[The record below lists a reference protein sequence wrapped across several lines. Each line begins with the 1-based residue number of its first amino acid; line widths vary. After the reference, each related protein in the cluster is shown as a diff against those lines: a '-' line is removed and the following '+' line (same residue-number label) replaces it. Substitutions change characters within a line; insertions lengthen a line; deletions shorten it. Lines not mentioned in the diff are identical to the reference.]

1 MSHSSEHNSEDNK
14 SSHKDTEYHS
24 ESEEGSTT
32 SEEDMFLSIQYPSPP
47 NFPTPYLCNWDFR
60 DPDKG
65 LKYIM
70 NHFNLETIHNSLHRF
85 PDLSLNFIY
94 SNTFVDSDYF
104 LLLEHY
110 INKSIHDWNALH
122 QKGLELHT
130 RHLTSDKLNPFIIQ
144 CIL

>member
-1 MSHSSEHNSEDNK
+1 MSIISEHISVDK
-14 SSHKDTEYHS
+14 KPSHEESDS

-70 NHFNLETIHNSLHRF
+70 NHFNLETIHNSLQRF

-94 SNTFVDSDYF
+94 SNSFVDPDHFS
-104 LLLEHY
+104 LLEHY

-122 QKGLELHT
+122 QKGFELHT
-130 RHLTSDKLNPFIIQ
+130 RHLTSDELNPFIIQ